1 MKPFGIRVIDDATG
15 RGVPLVELRTTSE
28 VRYVTDSAGWVAFDD
43 PAWMGQKLWFSI
55 SSHGYEAPKDGFGY
69 RGVVVAP
76 KPGEST
82 TVKVK
87 RLNIAE
93 RLYRQTGEGIY
104 RDSELLGLRPPVPL
118 NGRVMGQ
125 DSVLTVVYK
134 GKVFWFWGDTARP
147 EYPLGQFGTAGATS
161 PLTDNPDTGF
171 HLTYFTDKTG
181 FSRALLPTDK
191 PGPVWVTGVA
201 VVDEGK
207 HLIAYYSRMKSLGE
221 CVERGLA
228 LYDDLSERFN
238 PVVQWD
244 PKKPSPLTGH
254 PFIEGGYLVGSHD
267 GSEPLPCVRVPATL
281 AALKDL
287 SSYEVFTGKGWR
299 KGGIAPKLVLRDA
312 ATKEKITPHVGSV
325 FYNAFKK
332 RWVMIVCQY
341 LGKSSNVGEIWYAD
355 APTAQGPWDLAVKIV
370 THNKYDFYNPTQHPM
385 FDRGK
390 YLYFEGTYVNTF
402 SGNPETTPRYN
413 YNQIL
418 YRLDLT
424 DPRLT
429 PR

>member
-1 MKPFGIRVIDDATG
+1 MKPFGIQVVDDATR

-28 VRYVTDSAGWVAFDD
+28 VRYFTDSAGWIAFDD
-43 PAWMGQKLWFSI
+43 AAWMGQKLWFTVT
-55 SSHGYEAPKDGFGY
+55 SHGYEAPADGFGY
-69 RGVVVAP
+69 RGVALTP
-76 KPGEST
+76 QPGGT
-82 TVKVK
+82 VTVKVK

-104 RDSELLGLRPPVPL
+104 RDSELLGLRPARPL
-118 NGRVMGQ
+118 KGRVMGQ

-134 GKVFWFWGDTARP
+134 GKVCWFWGDTARP

-161 PLTDNPDTGF
+161 PLTDNPDLGI

-181 FSRALLPTDK
+181 FSRPMLPIDK
-191 PGPVWVTGVA
+191 PGPVWVSGVA
-201 VVDEGK
+201 VVDAGK
-207 HLIAYYSRMKSLGE
+207 HLVAYYSRMKSLGE

-228 LYDDLSERFN
+228 LYDDATERFQ

-244 PKKPSPLTGH
+244 PKLPSPLTGH
-254 PFIEGGYLVGSHD
+254 PYVADGYLFGARE

-281 AALKDL
+281 AALKDHAA
-287 SSYEVFTGKGWR
+287 YEL
-299 KGGIAPKLVLRDA
+299 IAEPKLVLRDA
-312 ATKEKITPHVGSV
+312 ATKEPVTPHVGSV
-325 FYNAFKK
+325 FYNAYKK
-332 RWVMIVCQY
+332 RWVMIVCQS

-355 APTAQGPWDLAVKIV
+355 APTAQGPWDLSVKIV

-418 YRLDLT
+418 YRLDLS